1 MNKKNK
7 GFTLIEMLVVVAV
20 IGLLASLILVGLSSF
35 RTRGR
40 DTRRVADTKEVQN
53 GLELYYMKNGQ
64 YPVAN
69 SWQDLE
75 SALVGA
81 GIGIT
86 KIPQD
91 PNYSSSNQEAT
102 YHYAASADGQHYVIG
117 VKIEDPGA
125 NKSLLD
131 SDIDNDKLS
140 TLYIDTSKID
150 CGNPSDDQIYCVGM

>member
-64 YPVAN
+64 YPVVSGGDATTR
-69 SWQDLE
+69 WAALE
-75 SALVGA
+75 QELVEA
-81 GIGIT
+81 GIGVT
-86 KIPQD
+86 KLPQD
-91 PNYSSSNQEAT
+91 PTAPTRSYDYGAPS
-102 YHYAASADGQHYVIG
+102 DGQKYVIA
-117 VKIEDPGA
+117 VPIEDPSSNA
-125 NKSLLD
+125 SLLQT
-131 SDIDNDKLS
+131 DIDGN
-140 TLYIDTSKID
+140 LYGVD
-150 CGNPSDDQIYCVGM
+150 CGDSSDDQIYCVGM

>member
-53 GLELYYMKNGQ
+53 GLELYYMKNGR
-64 YPVAN
+64 YPTAS

-75 SALVGA
+75 TALVNA
-81 GIGIT
+81 GIGVN

-91 PNYSSSNQEAT
+91 PNYSSSNPEAT
-102 YHYAASADGQHYVIG
+102 YRYGVSDDGQHYVIG
-117 VKIEDPGA
+117 VKIEDEDA
-125 NKSLLD
+125 NSSLLD
-131 SDIDNDKLS
+131 SDIDNGHLS
-140 TLYIDTSKID
+140 SLSISGID
-150 CGNPSDDQIYCVGM
+150 CDDPVYCVGM